1 MLEKT
6 IFLGEGSSVLIFGQP
21 GSGKNLVWFFVC

>member
-21 GSGKNLVWFFVC
+21 GSGKNLV